1 MRFPV
6 RCRAIEFSDFERIT
20 SWTRQLQIDEGAPV
34 MESEAISDRL
44 RRWLESDYD
53 AVIFELETIPIGD
66 ALFRSTDP
74 ELKAPDGIYLRQFF
88 ISPEYRRRGAG
99 TAAFQEYVAQAVR
112 GRRLVLEVLESNR
125 IGQSFWRSLGLIPYS
140 STLELPPTTS
150 A

>member
-20 SWTRQLQIDEGAPV
+20 SWTRQLQIDEGAPA
-34 MESEAISDRL
+34 MESEAISARL
-44 RRWLESDYD
+44 SRWLETDYD
-53 AVIFELETIPIGD
+53 AVIFEMETILIGNE
-66 ALFRSTDP
+66 LFRLTDP
-74 ELKAPDGIYLRQFF
+74 ALKAPDRIYLRQFF

-112 GRRLVLEVLESNR
+112 GRRLVLEVLETNL